1 MLVSIVWLH
10 IRWTG
15 GSTMKVRLR
24 PGTSED
30 AKECGRIAYEA
41 FRSIADQHNF
51 PPDIPSAEV
60 ATAVLTMALSHP
72 GFYSVVAE
80 LDGQIVG
87 SNFLDERSTIA
98 GIGPVSVDPVV
109 MNATIGRQLMQA
121 VLDRAAERRFPGIRL
136 VQIAW
141 HYRSLALYT
150 KLGFDTR
157 ETLSAMQGTPLAL
170 RIPGYDVRPACDEDL
185 SACNQLCQR
194 VHGHDRGG
202 ELRDALRQGSA
213 SVVERLGRIT
223 GYSTG
228 IGWANHAVAETNDD
242 LKALIG
248 AATVFL
254 GPGFLVPSRNSEV
267 FRWCLS
273 QGLRISTQATL
284 MTIGLYNEPAGAYL
298 PSILY

>member
-1 MLVSIVWLH
+1 
-10 IRWTG
+10 
-15 GSTMKVRLR
+15 MKVRLR
-24 PGTSED
+24 PGTIED

-51 PPDIPSAEV
+51 PPDIPSVEV
-60 ATAVLTMALSHP
+60 ATAVLTIALSHP

-98 GIGPVSVDPVV
+98 GIGPVSVDPPV

-121 VLDRAAERRFPGIRL
+121 VLDRAAERRFPGVRL

-150 KLGFDTR
+150 KLGFDAR

-170 RIPGYDVRPACDEDL
+170 RIPGYDVRPACEEDL
-185 SACNQLCQR
+185 SACNQLCRR

-202 ELRDALRQGSA
+202 ELDDAMRQGSA

-242 LKALIG
+242 LKALIA

-254 GPGFLVPSRNSEV
+254 GPGFLVPSRNSEL

-284 MTIGLYNEPAGAYL
+284 MTIGIYNEPAGAYL

>member
-1 MLVSIVWLH
+1 MNVKL
-10 IRWTG
+10 
-15 GSTMKVRLR
+15 RL
-24 PGTSED
+24 GTSED
-30 AKECGRIAYEA
+30 ARECGRIAYEA
-41 FRSIADQHNF
+41 FRSITDQHNF

-60 ATAVLTMALSHP
+60 ATAVLSIALSHP

-80 LDGQIVG
+80 LDGRIVG

-121 VLDRAAERRFPGIRL
+121 VLDRATERRFPGVRL
-136 VQIAW
+136 VQLAW

-202 ELRDALRQGSA
+202 ELGDALRQGSA